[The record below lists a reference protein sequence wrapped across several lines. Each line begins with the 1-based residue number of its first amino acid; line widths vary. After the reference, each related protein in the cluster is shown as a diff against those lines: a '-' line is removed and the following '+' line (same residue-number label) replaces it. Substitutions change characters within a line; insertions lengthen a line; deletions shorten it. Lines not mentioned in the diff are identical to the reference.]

1 MAKKLGIL
9 TTGGDCSGLNS
20 VIRAA
25 YLRAKSLGYSM
36 LGIKRGFRGFTTE
49 TPDYIE
55 LNDEICNES
64 MLNNSGSIILSDT
77 KWMSS
82 EIKNG
87 KTIDDIKELIRKGY
101 RQLGLEGLI
110 CIGGDGSLHLVNELL
125 SDNDELRIVFVPK
138 TIDNDVNHTDYA
150 VGFQTAVEVAVKAIE
165 NVRSTAKSHERAM
178 IVEVMGR
185 DAGFIAMYAGVAC
198 GADIILVP
206 EFKYDI
212 ENVKAKVKECF
223 AQKHYCIIVVAES
236 VEADDF
242 KHAGDEVNGMPKYTH
257 LTYKGIGQHLV
268 QKIKESGIDSRC
280 VTLGHIQRGGETCIN
295 DRLIGSLF
303 GVQAVNILSRGEFGK
318 FLVFSEN
325 KIKTLNIK
333 DSIGSISRSLGRDN
347 EYAMAAKDLG
357 VYIGEI

>member
-1 MAKKLGIL
+1 MSKRIGIL

-25 YLRAKSLGYSM
+25 YLRAKNLGYEM
-36 LGIKRGFRGFTTE
+36 IGIRRGFKGFTTE
-49 TPDYIE
+49 TPDYLE
-55 LNDEICNES
+55 LSDEVCNES

-87 KTIDDIKELIRKGY
+87 KTIDDIKQMIHRGY
-101 RQLGLEGLI
+101 QQLNLEGVV
-110 CIGGDGSLHLVNELL
+110 CIGGDGSLSLVNELL
-125 SDNDELRIVFVPK
+125 NHNEELKIVFVPK

-150 VGFQTAVEVAVKAIE
+150 VGFQTSVEVAVKAIE

-178 IVEVMGR
+178 IIEVMGR
-185 DAGFIAMYAGVAC
+185 DAGFIAMYAGVAS
-198 GADIILVP
+198 GADVILVP

-212 ENVKAKVKECF
+212 EKVKSKVKETF
-223 AQKHYCIIVVAES
+223 SNKHHCIIVVAES

-242 KHAGDEVNGMPKYTH
+242 KHAENEVNGLMKYTH

-268 QKIKESGIDSRC
+268 QKIKETGIDSRC

-295 DRLIGSLF
+295 DRLLGSLF
-303 GVQAVNILSRGEFGK
+303 GVEAVNLISKGESGK

-325 KIKTLNIK
+325 KLKVLNIK
-333 DSIGSISRSLGRDN
+333 DSIGS
-347 EYAMAAKDLG
+347 
-357 VYIGEI
+357 